1 MYVQLFKNKNMY
13 ICMYV
18 CICKMLYICIYIC
31 IYLYLKT
38 IRIDQQQ
45 EVRAEKSRNRNKVI
59 KESKGFREI
68 VSKLQKKVK
77 NCEQIKCSK
86 QD

>member
-1 MYVQLFKNKNMY
+1 MY